1 MKNAIKKARLAAGL
15 TQEELGAKIGVTGQA
30 VSKWEC
36 GETLPDTALLISLS
50 DALSTSTD
58 VLLGQENR
66 FREDVYKSLEILFR
80 QNEKA
85 IEKENPTVAGA
96 QENQADANPNSPAP
110 LPRFTLGW
118 EMLWNLYRGFWNSEY
133 DENSP
138 MCSNSY
144 TNEDCAGRGS
154 RIVRDTGIFYFSHD
168 EKVPFFC
175 YFPGDGEKNDWDG
188 AFTPDKDVLGL
199 FAAMSDEETMKAA
212 NLLWQKELGYTFELP
227 VLLKNAGIPEESAE
241 KVRDNLLKMRM
252 IFKQPISINGTPR
265 MLYHYRVNELAF
277 ALWAIAVR
285 SAHPY
290 NIWFMQ
296 SDRWEK
302 NKNGDK

>member
-15 TQEELGAKIGVTGQA
+15 TQEELGAKIGVSGQA

-66 FREDVYKSLEILFR
+66 FKEDVYKSLGILFK
-80 QNEKA
+80 QNDGT
-85 IEKENPTVAGA
+85 KEMG
-96 QENQADANPNSPAP
+96 E
-110 LPRFTLGW
+110 FTLGW
-118 EMLWNLYRGFWNSEY
+118 EMLWNVYIGFWNTIYNE
-133 DENSP
+133 DSP
-138 MCSNSY
+138 MYS
-144 TNEDCAGRGS
+144 GRTTANCTGS
-154 RIVRDTGIFYFSHD
+154 GSKTVRDTGIFYFSHD
-168 EKVPFFC
+168 EKLPFFC
-175 YFPGDGEKNDWDG
+175 YFPGDGEKNDWSG
-188 AFTPDKDVLGL
+188 AFTSDKDVLGL

-241 KVRDNLLKMRM
+241 KVRDNLLKMCM
-252 IFKQPISINGTPR
+252 IIEQPISINGTPR
-265 MLYHYRVNELAF
+265 TLYRYRVNELAF

-285 SAHPY
+285 SAHPHES
-290 NIWFMQ
+290 WFLK